1 MTATYRA
8 ALRALDLE
16 QLDNVL
22 YEPKYEEL
30 TARQCFDIKSDVPAG
45 AETYAYN
52 VMTRTGVAKIM
63 ANGADDLPLVD
74 VDLKREHVDIYTI
87 AVGYA
92 YTVQELRAAQMSTM
106 PLDTAR
112 AAVARRAIAEKENKI
127 AWIGD
132 SKYNIHGAVNAT
144 GIQTQSVSQ
153 NAGSTS
159 TKWVDKTSEEI
170 VEDVRKLR
178 KLITVLPGHASTGSL
193 CLCVPADQYEELNR
207 RYSDYDSRSILQV
220 IQGYNWF
227 SMIHRV
233 PDMKGVGTAGSDS
246 MLIMDCS
253 PEVMQLLISMDLTRL
268 DPEWKYPRW
277 KVPCE
282 ERLAGVIVR
291 YPMGIAR
298 GDGI

>member
-1 MTATYRA
+1 MPAPYRA
-8 ALRALDLE
+8 NLRALDLE

-52 VMTRTGVAKIM
+52 VMTRTGIAKIM

-74 VDLKREHVDIYTI
+74 VDLKREHIDIYTI
-87 AVGYA
+87 AVGYS
-92 YTVQELRAAQMSTM
+92 YSVQELRAAQMANT

-127 AWIGD
+127 AWLGD
-132 SKYNIHGAVNAT
+132 SKYNIKGTVNAT
-144 GIQTQSVSQ
+144 GIQTQAVAQ
-153 NAGSTS
+153 NAGATS

-170 VEDVRKLR
+170 IEDIRKLR
-178 KLITVLPGHASTGSL
+178 KLITVLPGHANSGSL
-193 CLCVPADQYEELNR
+193 CLCVPADQFEELNR
-207 RYSDYDSRSILQV
+207 RYSDYDARSILQV
-220 IQGYNWF
+220 LSGYEWF

-233 PDMKGVGTAGSDS
+233 PDLKGVGVSGTDS

-291 YPMGIAR
+291 YPMGVAR